1 MNEKGDALML
11 LSGNPVLRIFA
22 VLAVFLAYPF
32 APMALPLGQ
41 NPSGLAAGTL
51 EEAPSRGR
59 FLIAS
64 RELVEPT
71 FARRVVLLLDHD
83 ERRGGI
89 GLIINRPSRMPLAQ
103 IVPGFEQFATRED
116 YIRSGGPVERNR
128 LFMLI
133 RADVRPPGTEQ
144 VLGDTYGSSTLRP
157 LRDLIASGK
166 AESAEF
172 VVYAGYAGWAPGQLE
187 AEIGRGDW
195 HVAPGRSE
203 HVFDT
208 DAAEVWPKLIRL
220 HGGKWV
226 EGPRPASGLAD
237 AMPHLRA
244 VHEARVAA
252 LQEEAVPQGGERP
265 GRRRAPFRRAC
276 DAPAEAEGR
285 TIQGLKLSKS
295 LSLSGPVTML
305 QYQSPSR
312 ASLLPG
318 A

>member
-1 MNEKGDALML
+1 MNEKGEALPLFCRHVVLWVFAAL
-11 LSGNPVLRIFA
+11 LAHPSTGA
-22 VLAVFLAYPF
+22 
-32 APMALPLGQ
+32 ALPLGQ
-41 NPSGLAAGTL
+41 NPPALAAGSL
-51 EEAPSRGR
+51 EEAPSRGK

-89 GLIINRPSRMPLAQ
+89 GLVINRPSRMPLAQ
-103 IVPGFEQFATRED
+103 IVPGLEQFATRED
-116 YIRSGGPVERNR
+116 HIRSGGPVERNR

-133 RADVRPPGTEQ
+133 RVDVRLPGTER
-144 VLGDTYGSSTLRP
+144 VLADTYGSSTLRP
-157 LRDLIASGK
+157 LRDLIASGE

-187 AEIGRGDW
+187 AEIDRGDW

-226 EGPRPASGLAD
+226 EGPRPASGLAG
-237 AMPHLRA
+237 AMPHVRA
-244 VHEARVAA
+244 VPEPRVAA
-252 LQEEAVPQGGERP
+252 LQEGAAPQGGEGP
-265 GRRRAPFRRAC
+265 GRCCAPCRRAC

-285 TIQGLKLSKS
+285 TLQGLKLSKS

>member
-1 MNEKGDALML
+1 MKEKGDALML
-11 LSGNPVLRIFA
+11 LSPTSVLR
-22 VLAVFLAYPF
+22 VLAVLLVYSSAS
-32 APMALPLGQ
+32 AALPLGQ
-41 NPSGLAAGTL
+41 NPPALAAGSPL
-51 EEAPSRGR
+51 ETPSRGK

-83 ERRGGI
+83 ESRGGI
-89 GLIINRPSRMPLAQ
+89 GLIINRSSRMPLAQ
-103 IVPGFEQFATRED
+103 IVPGLEQFATRED

-128 LFMLI
+128 LFMLV
-133 RADVRPPGTEQ
+133 RADARLPGTEQ
-144 VLGDTYGSSTLRP
+144 VLADTYGSSTLRP
-157 LRDLIASGK
+157 LRDLIASGN
-166 AESAEF
+166 AESAKF

-187 AEIGRGDW
+187 AEIDRGDW

-208 DAAEVWPKLIRL
+208 DAAEVWPRLIRL

-237 AMPHLRA
+237 AMPNVRA
-244 VHEARVAA
+244 GHEARVTA
-252 LQEEAVPQGGERP
+252 LQEGAVTQGGEGP
-265 GRRRAPFRRAC
+265 GRCYAPFPRTC
-276 DAPAEAEGR
+276 DAPAEAEGG
-285 TIQGLKLSKS
+285 TLQGLKLSKS
-295 LSLSGPVTML
+295 LSFSGPVTTL